1 MPSFFEGNPWLDILA
16 QRGTEPEPDF
26 VASSM
31 LSSLTA
37 REAMPIIETEP
48 VASSP
53 ATPIMNSPRE
63 LIVRLEVPPELVEV
77 ICPKCGRLGKLYEMR
92 RGGRTYILVLHGRQK
107 CYLGPVDEV
116 KVNWPSLAERGLL
129 NNAQHEQ
136 ARVPLPSG
144 SQAEECGLSVA
155 QNLNLPQI
163 ALPQVRGFPSQ
174 VKGAGLRSPWR
185 RPAWVQI
192 PPPAPIP
199 IGKHI

>member
-1 MPSFFEGNPWLDILA
+1 MS
-16 QRGTEPEPDF
+16 
-26 VASSM
+26 
-31 LSSLTA
+31 
-37 REAMPIIETEP
+37 
-48 VASSP
+48 
-53 ATPIMNSPRE
+53 
-63 LIVRLEVPPELVEV
+63 PELVEAVRELKEAIITALSVSKRQVTVVPIYIPISVAQMIPQTPLQASNHAIIARALTQTPGEV
-77 ICPKCGRLGKLYEMR
+77 ICPKCGRPGKLYEMR